1 MDAAGLSPAT
11 IMTDGAD
18 RYALTGVHWDVR
30 EARAT
35 YVLEDFVPF
44 DEWTR

>member
-1 MDAAGLSPAT
+1 M
-11 IMTDGAD
+11 DGAA

-35 YVLEDFVPF
+35 YVLEDFVSF
-44 DEWTR
+44 DEWRVGR